1 MDASLEHVHGEHVH
15 ELEPYVRVGK
25 ARAATI
31 MFILSD
37 VLAVFAIMAAGGYLK
52 ALNTESQYKITGDH
66 PPALVP
72 GLVVAIVLVLSGLF
86 YFVWERRVRANDG
99 RGGPTA
105 LFGLSLL
112 CVVVALVAQIWA
124 AMSLGY
130 SYDNAP
136 FHAYESVLMLIT
148 WYTWVHFLLLLILG
162 VLLLGRILRGRLV
175 GFGFMPEVTGYW
187 WYYTIAA
194 SLLLWGFAYIL

>member
-15 ELEPYVRVGK
+15 ELEPYVRFGR
-25 ARAATI
+25 ARSATI

-52 ALNTESQYKITGDH
+52 ALNTESQFKIAGDH
-66 PPALVP
+66 PPALLP

-105 LFGLSLL
+105 LFGLALL
-112 CVVVALVAQIWA
+112 CVVVALFAQIWA
-124 AMSLGY
+124 ALSLGY
-130 SYDNAP
+130 TTTP

-148 WYTWVHFLLLLILG
+148 WYTWVHYLLLVILG
-162 VLLLGRILRGRLV
+162 ILLLGRIMRGRLV
-175 GFGFMPEVTGYW
+175 GFGFIPEVMGYW
-187 WYYTIAA
+187 WYYTVLSA
-194 SLLLWGFAYIL
+194 LLLWGFSYFL

>member
-15 ELEPYVRVGK
+15 ELEPHVRIGR

-52 ALNTESQYKITGDH
+52 SLNTESQYKIAGDH
-66 PPALVP
+66 PPALLP

-86 YFVWERRVRANDG
+86 YFLWERRVRANDG

-105 LFGLSLL
+105 FFGLSLL

-124 AMSLGY
+124 ALSLGY
-130 SYDNAP
+130 TTTP

-187 WYYTIAA
+187 WYYTIIA

>member
-15 ELEPYVRVGK
+15 ELEPYVRVGR

-37 VLAVFAIMAAGGYLK
+37 VLAVFAIIAAGSYLRG
-52 ALNTESQYKITGDH
+52 LNTENQFRIAGDH
-66 PPALVP
+66 APALLP
-72 GLVVAIVLVLSGLF
+72 GVVVAIVLVLSGLF
-86 YFVWERRVRANDG
+86 YFLWERRVRANDG
-99 RGGPTA
+99 TGPSA
-105 LFGLSLL
+105 FFVLSLL

-124 AMSLGY
+124 ALSLGY

-148 WYTWVHFLLLLILG
+148 WYTWVHFLLLTIIG
-162 VLLLGRILRGRLV
+162 ILLLGRILRGRLV
-175 GFGFMPEVTGYW
+175 GFGFIPEVTGYW
-187 WYYTIAA
+187 WYYTVLSA
-194 SLLLWGFAYIL
+194 LLLWGFSFIL

>member
-1 MDASLEHVHGEHVH
+1 MDASLEHVHEEHVH
-15 ELEPYVRVGK
+15 ELEPYVRIGR

-52 ALNTESQYKITGDH
+52 ALNTESQYKIAGDH
-66 PPALVP
+66 PLTFVP

-86 YFVWERRVRANDG
+86 YFLWERRVRANDG
-99 RGGPTA
+99 VGPTA
-105 LFGLSLL
+105 FFGLSLL

-124 AMSLGY
+124 ALSLGY
-130 SYDNAP
+130 TTMPY
-136 FHAYESVLMLIT
+136 HAYESVLMIIT

-175 GFGFMPEVTGYW
+175 GFSFIPEVMGYW
-187 WYYTIAA
+187 WYYTVLSA
-194 SLLLWGFAYIL
+194 LLLWGFSYIL